1 VKLGRLITLTVVA
14 ALVFGGFYVA
24 RHTDDVA
31 DYLRSE
37 KAHLAAALTK
47 RFDSERD
54 KAAAAVKKGLESQR
68 DQAVAAVKK
77 GLESQRDQA
86 VAALKKGIKSERD
99 RDVAKATK
107 GLKSERDR
115 DAVKAT
121 KGVHSERDRDV
132 AKATKGVQSERDQAA
147 AEAKK
152 SIDNERE
159 QAAGVQARMDEAAFW
174 QLIAETRTA
183 ADNDTA
189 SQSALL
195 KERLT
200 QLSPQAIIDF
210 AQIRNGLD
218 ERAYTSD
225 LWGAASVIEPG
236 CSDDCFR
243 DFRGYLIS
251 LGQAPYENALSDPDS
266 LASVAQDAQT
276 GDWAAADNVA
286 PAAYSSVTGAALPV
300 GDPDLTSLEGTTVDQ
315 SDPSAL
321 ASRYPQLAARFS

>member
-1 VKLGRLITLTVVA
+1 LGRLITLTVVA

-31 DYLRSE
+31 DYLRGE

-54 KAAAAVKKGLESQR
+54 KAAAAVKKSLESQR

-86 VAALKKGIKSERD
+86 VAALKKGLKSERD

-107 GLKSERDR
+107 GLKSERD
-115 DAVKAT
+115 
-121 KGVHSERDRDV
+121 
-132 AKATKGVQSERDQAA
+132 QAA
-147 AEAKK
+147 AKAKK
-152 SIDNERE
+152 SVDDERE

-210 AQIRNGLD
+210 AQIRDGLD

-251 LGQAPYENALSDPDS
+251 LGQTPYEKALSDPDS

-276 GDWAAADNVA
+276 GDWAAR
-286 PAAYSSVTGAALPV
+286 
-300 GDPDLTSLEGTTVDQ
+300 TTLR
-315 SDPSAL
+315 PPPIRA
-321 ASRYPQLAARFS
+321 